1 MMKKK
6 NKADKVRDV
15 LLSNPNMPSGYVA
28 DRVGCS
34 YNYVNQVRQT
44 FNTQMSY
51 YELDDD
57 LRSYLRDMA
66 NRGDQKAKTL
76 LNEFESQ
83 QYRDR
88 LKEKT

>member
-1 MMKKK
+1 MKKQ
-6 NKADKVRDV
+6 NKRDKVRDI
-15 LLSNPNMPSGYVA
+15 LSRTPNMPSGYVA

-44 FNTQMSY
+44 LNTQMSSSVL
-51 YELDDD
+51 EDD

-66 NRGDQKAKTL
+66 KRGDQKAKTL

-83 QYRDR
+83 QYREG
-88 LKEKT
+88 LKVKT

>member
-1 MMKKK
+1 MKKQSK
-6 NKADKVRDV
+6 KDKVRDM
-15 LLSNPNMPSGYVA
+15 LSRTPNMPSGYIA

-44 FNTQMSY
+44 FNTQMSS

-66 NRGDQKAKTL
+66 ERGDQKAKTL